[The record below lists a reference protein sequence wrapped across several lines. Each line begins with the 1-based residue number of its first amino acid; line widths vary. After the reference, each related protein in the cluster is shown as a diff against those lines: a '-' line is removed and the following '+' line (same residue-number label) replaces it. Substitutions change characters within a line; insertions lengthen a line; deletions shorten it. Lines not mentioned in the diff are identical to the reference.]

1 MSDVI
6 QKQYKQLFSEGRI
19 GQVTLRNRVVLPPLE
34 VGMANFDGTPSEQL
48 ISYYEE
54 RARNGL
60 GLLITGI
67 TRVNEYHGAGL
78 PRQLAMTNDRHIE
91 PFARM
96 VKRLHVHGTKV
107 FCQLHHPG
115 RQSNSLM
122 IGPWPLRE
130 RIGRAWPGFWKLF
143 FKLVPTA
150 EKFAE
155 TGLVRAVVA
164 PSAVACEYSKQK
176 TRALSKRE
184 VRSLIKDFIQA
195 ARRVQLASGDGV
207 ELHAAHGYLI
217 QQFLSPHTN
226 RRMDEYGG
234 SLENRMRFILEII
247 SGIRR
252 LCGPDFP
259 IIVRLAVDE
268 YYRCIGKPGQ
278 GIELAQGVEIAKR
291 LEQAGVDAIDVS
303 SANYETMNYWL
314 EPISYETGWRKNL
327 AKAIK
332 DNVRIPVLAA
342 NVIRRPEQA
351 EAQLREAYQDFVC
364 LGRPHLADPAWSRKA
379 STGCEQDIKRCISCL
394 WCFES
399 FLANA
404 AQGEPL
410 ECAVNPRLGRERET
424 AEPLKNG
431 SGRVVAIIGAGPAG
445 LSAAEILSL
454 RGFKS
459 IVFEKNAFVGGQ
471 LQLANKPPKKEKI
484 NWCFTDLYHAALKN
498 GAEVRFNTEAT
509 LASIKTLDPF
519 AVIVAAGGSAI
530 TPPIEGVKQSHV
542 CTVTEILDGT
552 VSLKGKR
559 VAIIGSGMTG
569 LETAEKLAE
578 DGNRILIVEMMD
590 QIAPGAHSQHLDD
603 VLPRLKAYA
612 ADFITSHKL
621 IRITAAG
628 IILENTVSGQ
638 HREEKTDHV
647 VLSVGVRSNNKLA
660 KELEPHFARFYTI
673 GDARKVGRIAQA
685 VRDGF
690 DTAWNLM

>member
-1 MSDVI
+1 M
-6 QKQYKQLFSEGRI
+6 QYKHLFSEGRI
-19 GQVTLRNRVVLPPLE
+19 GRVTLRNRVVLPPLE

-48 ISYYEE
+48 INYYEC
-54 RARNGL
+54 RAQNGL

-67 TRVNEYHGAGL
+67 TRVNEHHGAGL
-78 PRQLAMTNDRHIE
+78 PRQLAMTSDRHIK

-96 VKRLHVHGTKV
+96 VARLHAHGTKV

-122 IGPWPLRE
+122 IGPWPLRVL
-130 RIGRAWPGFWKLF
+130 IGSIWPGFWKLF
-143 FKLVPTA
+143 FKLVPA
-150 EKFAE
+150 FEKFSR
-155 TGLVRAVVA
+155 TGLVPSVVA
-164 PSAVACEYSKQK
+164 PSAVPCEYSKQK
-176 TRALSKRE
+176 TRALSNRE
-184 VRSLIKDFIQA
+184 VQSLIKNFIQA
-195 ARRVQLASGDGV
+195 AHRVQLAAGDGV

-226 RRMDEYGG
+226 RRKDEYGG

-247 SGIRR
+247 RGIRIQ
-252 LCGPDFP
+252 CGPDFP

-314 EPISYETGWRKNL
+314 EPISYEPGWRKDL
-327 AKAIK
+327 ARAVK
-332 DNVRIPVLAA
+332 DQINIPVLAA
-342 NVIRRPEQA
+342 NVIRSPEQA
-351 EAQLREAYQDFVC
+351 EAQLREGYQDFVC
-364 LGRPHLADPAWSRKA
+364 LGRPHLADPAWSRKV
-379 STGCEQDIKRCISCL
+379 SEGCEQDIKRCISCL

-404 AQGEPL
+404 AKGVPL
-410 ECAVNPRLGRERET
+410 ECAINPRLGRELET
-424 AEPLKNG
+424 AQPLKNG
-431 SGRVVAIIGAGPAG
+431 DGRVVAIIGAGPAG
-445 LSAAEILSL
+445 LSAAEICGL
-454 RGFKS
+454 RGFTP
-459 IVFEKNAFVGGQ
+459 IVFEKNSFVGGQ

-484 NWCFTDLYHAALKN
+484 NWCFTDLYHVAVKN

-509 LASIKTLDPF
+509 LESIKDLDPY
-519 AVIVAAGGSAI
+519 AVIVATGGNAI
-530 TPPIEGVKQSHV
+530 TPPIEGVKQLHV

-552 VSLKGKR
+552 VNLRGKR

-578 DGNRILIVEMMD
+578 EDNRILIVEMMD
-590 QIAPGAHSQHLDD
+590 KIGPGAHSQHLDD
-603 VLPRLKAYA
+603 VLPRLKAYNV
-612 ADFITSHKL
+612 DYITGHKL
-621 IRITAAG
+621 IKITADG
-628 IILENTVSGQ
+628 ITLESTTNGR
-638 HREEKTDHV
+638 HRQEKVDNV

-660 KELEPHFARFYTI
+660 KELGPHFARLYTI
-673 GDARKVGRIAQA
+673 GDARKIGRIAQA
-685 VRDGF
+685 VRNGF